1 MNVDNLKRAA
11 SARINYDWIGLA
23 TALLG
28 FLMAADLSFIPQRW
42 TGAVL
47 LCLGMG
53 NVVLAWYRSQL
64 QIGGQ
69 KSLER

>member
-1 MNVDNLKRAA
+1 MSIRKIA
-11 SARINYDWIGLA
+11 SSRLNYDWIGLA

-47 LCLGMG
+47 LCLGMA
-53 NVVLAWYRSQL
+53 NVTLAWYRAQVGV
-64 QIGGQ
+64 GGQ
-69 KSLER
+69 RSVED

>member
-1 MNVDNLKRAA
+1 MNDTLKRAI
-11 SARINYDWIGLA
+11 SARRNYDWIGLL

-47 LCLGMG
+47 LALGAA
-53 NVVLAWYRSQL
+53 NVTLAWYRAQL
-64 QIGGQ
+64 GMSGQ
-69 KSLER
+69 KSLEP

>member
-1 MNVDNLKRAA
+1 MKLDTLKRAA

-28 FLMAADLSFIPQRW
+28 ALMAADLSFLPPRW
-42 TGAVL
+42 SGFVL
-47 LCLGMG
+47 LALGLA
-53 NVVLAWYRSQL
+53 NVTLAWYRAQL

-69 KSLER
+69 KSLEP